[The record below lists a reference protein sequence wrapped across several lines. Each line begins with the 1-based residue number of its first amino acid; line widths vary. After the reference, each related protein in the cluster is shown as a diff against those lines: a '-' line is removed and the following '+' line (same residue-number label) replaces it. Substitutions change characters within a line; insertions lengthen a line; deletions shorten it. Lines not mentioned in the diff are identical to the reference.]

1 MINVVAIDYD
11 PLRRAVC
18 VGQLGEVWPQVLGRW
33 EAQALVRCD
42 QHQVFIPVFQHLVVY
57 FRSGCLLENK
67 DQVQTDSDNDTEI
80 QAEEKAS
87 DECDKEGQKVN
98 FWNENEDD

>member
-1 MINVVAIDYD
+1 MVD
-11 PLRRAVC
+11 
-18 VGQLGEVWPQVLGRW
+18 
-33 EAQALVRCD
+33 
-42 QHQVFIPVFQHLVVY
+42 